1 MSEITWGTSQ
11 QKRLTLILDGHE
23 FQKKLE
29 TKTTTHWKC
38 SKWSSYK
45 CKVTAITTGKQL
57 LSKKNEHNHEIVPG
71 HVQAKQIIGQMKET
85 ARTEQNP
92 VNNMIIASSLLPIGS
107 DIATQLSLPTRSA
120 INRTLNRQKA
130 SENLQEPPI
139 TDRHFEVPAKF
150 KEFCLYDTGTT
161 DNERMLIFGTRASEI
176 KGCYF
181 HLCQSFN
188 RKLCELGLKKI
199 YENNPE
205 LALTLRMIPALSFV
219 PEPMV
224 SASFDLVIEEIQD
237 VCEIAKLD
245 TEYLQMIDDLTSYF
259 QRTYIRGEKIGRINR
274 EPQYPLALWN
284 HNKDAAEGLA
294 RTTNAV
300 EGWHLGVTSLF
311 QGNHPCIRT
320 FLEKISLDAANQK
333 FNIIKALSGKEN
345 KSRKKYRV
353 LNENVKNIAKNFKT
367 DDIVPYLRS
376 LAYYTHS

>member
-11 QKRLTLILDGHE
+11 QNRLTLILDGHE
-23 FQKKLE
+23 FQKKIE

-130 SENLQEPPI
+130 SENLQELPI

-161 DNERMLIFGTRASEI
+161 DNERMLIFGTHENLESLKTNNALW
-176 KGCYF
+176 
-181 HLCQSFN
+181 LCDGTFKVSPLQFYQLYTIHIQIGGFYPPCIYALLSN
-188 RKLCELGLKKI
+188 KRENSYRKLLVGL
-199 YENNPE
+199 NQ
-205 LALTLRMIPALSFV
+205 LT
-219 PEPMV
+219 
-224 SASFDLVIEEIQD
+224 
-237 VCEIAKLD
+237 
-245 TEYLQMIDDLTSYF
+245 
-259 QRTYIRGEKIGRINR
+259 
-274 EPQYPLALWN
+274 
-284 HNKDAAEGLA
+284 DAAEGLA

-367 DDIVPYLRS
+367 DDVVPYLRS